1 MTVPGG
7 DAGIQTGF
15 SMHKNFRLFL
25 LAGVTA
31 SVLALPAMAASKKA
45 VAAPVEDPRID
56 ALEQQLQALQ
66 GQLNQI
72 KEDGDYSA
80 QLSDLKRSQNDQY
93 VDINNQL
100 AAQTKASVNNGRL
113 TLTSADGR
121 FSTSLRA
128 LLQYDV
134 GYISQSKTA
143 AGPTAGGDLDSGSN
157 FRRAQIGLN
166 GILAGDFSYNFVY
179 DFGGNG
185 TEKNGYIYTAYL
197 EYDGLKPF
205 GFRIGAYAP
214 PAGIEDSTGA
224 ADLLFPERPASVDI
238 ARGIAGAPGRDAL
251 TIFAQ
256 DTNYLASISYTGGKA
271 QDGITFDE
279 QQALVGRFA
288 YLAVST
294 PDVHWLL
301 DVDAT
306 HVFKL
311 ADSTV
316 GASPT
321 PIGFSNGV
329 EIGFD
334 SSKTVNTGTF
344 AGQSVTQFGLETAA
358 NYQNF
363 FVQGGY
369 FNYQIERIAPTPP
382 DPHFEG
388 WYAEAAWSLTGETH
402 AYDPT
407 TASFRG
413 LKPSAALGSGGL
425 GAWELE
431 ARYSDIDLNDNP
443 LVAAAL
449 GGVAGGKQ
457 DVFSVGLN
465 WYPTDITRFSLNY
478 DDINVKHVNAP
489 LTNVKADGF
498 TLRAQLAI

>member
-1 MTVPGG
+1 MPDGFFSGV
-7 DAGIQTGF
+7 F
-15 SMHKNFRLFL
+15 SMRFRLFL
-25 LAGVTA
+25 LTGVA
-31 SVLALPAMAASKKA
+31 VSVLALPALAATAKR
-45 VAAPVEDPRID
+45 VEVPPAPVSDPRID
-56 ALEQQLQALQ
+56 VLQQQLHDLQ

-72 KEDGDYSA
+72 KDEGDYSA
-80 QLSDLKRSQNDQY
+80 ALSDLKRSQNDQY
-93 VDINNQL
+93 VDLNNQL
-100 AAQTKASVNNGRL
+100 AAQTRASVNNGRL

-134 GYISQSKTA
+134 GYISQSKTL

-157 FRRAQIGLN
+157 FRRAQLGLN

-205 GFRIGAYAP
+205 GLRIGAYAP
-214 PAGIEDSTGA
+214 PAGIEDSTGG
-224 ADLLFPERPASVDI
+224 ADLLFPERPASVDV

-256 DTNYLASISYTGGKA
+256 DTDYLAAISYTGGKA
-271 QDGITFDE
+271 QDGLTFDE
-279 QQALVGRFA
+279 QQALVGRLA
-288 YLAVST
+288 YLPVNT
-294 PDVHWLL
+294 PDVHWLV
-301 DVDAT
+301 DADAT

-311 ADSTV
+311 ADNV
-316 GASPT
+316 AGYSPT

-344 AGQSVTQFGLETAA
+344 TAKTVTQWGLETAA
-358 NYQNF
+358 NFQNF
-363 FVQGGY
+363 YAQGG
-369 FNYQIERIAPTPP
+369 FFDYQIERLGPTPP
-382 DPHFEG
+382 DPHFQG
-388 WYAEAAWSLTGETH
+388 WYALAAWSLTGEQH

-413 LKPSAALGSGGL
+413 LKPAQPLGGGGL
-425 GAWELE
+425 GAWELV

-443 LVAAAL
+443 LSSAAL

-457 DVFSVGLN
+457 DVFSVGIN
-465 WYPTDITRFSLNY
+465 WYPTDITRFELNY
-478 DDINVKHVNAP
+478 DDINAKHVNAP

-498 TLRAQLAI
+498 TLRVQLAI